1 MKINIINFIKF
12 PSRYVHIKS
21 KNYADQLSTIKQPLS
36 FVIIPDHALI
46 FNVLLGTLNNHSN
59 QRFMA
64 QVFYGNDTTI
74 KALSKTIKSKVT
86 DEDILQVAKDLSTDV
101 EERMVKY
108 SSIKIIPNLDN
119 IYLYV
124 WLIHDKEN

>member
-1 MKINIINFIKF
+1 
-12 PSRYVHIKS
+12 
-21 KNYADQLSTIKQPLS
+21 
-36 FVIIPDHALI
+36 
-46 FNVLLGTLNNHSN
+46 
-59 QRFMA
+59 MA